1 MSSQRGMVNLTTP
14 TTTQEHTLG
23 ALHVSETG
31 DHYRY
36 MQADGAVTSY
46 HLYNY
51 TADDWQIDAIATETS
66 NPSDTDLIPT
76 CVWDQSATA
85 LADNEYAWVFV
96 GPGTFTCTAEAGG
109 ALAVNE
115 IVYLDGETAGT
126 LSATAGP
133 CFVPGVVALA
143 AISAAA
149 TGSIYATHGLYLE
162 DTA

>member
-1 MSSQRGMVNLTTP
+1 MSGQLLKVNYAP
-14 TTTQEHTLG
+14 SSTQEHALG
-23 ALHVSETG
+23 SLHVDAAG
-31 DHYRY
+31 NHYRY

-66 NPSDTDLIPT
+66 NPADTDLIQC
-76 CVWDQSATA
+76 CVWDKSATA

-96 GPGTFTCTAEAGG
+96 GPGTFTITAEAGG
-109 ALAVNE
+109 ALAVDE

-133 CFVPGVVALA
+133 CFAPGVQALE
-143 AISAAA
+143 AITAGA
-149 TGSIYATHGLYLE
+149 TGSAVCAHALYLQ